1 MAAAVCAS
9 LVSAEMEYRR
19 FGSRV
24 SHDELSVLS
33 GQLLTIPST
42 PASRTVVFDT
52 GPVTPFA
59 KSDKYVTFIRRGR
72 IALED
77 KTLGHRRNHAL
88 RISSPDIMRFD
99 KFATCDI
106 YCIYVCVCTHQERSS
121 APLNYLTIPY
131 QDDDIIHFS
140 R

>member
-42 PASRTVVFDT
+42 PASRTVVFDM
-52 GPVTPFA
+52 GPVTLFA
-59 KSDKYVTFIRRGR
+59 KSDKYVTFIRRER
-72 IALED
+72 IALEY
-77 KTLGHRRNHAL
+77 KTLRHWRNHAL

-99 KFATCDI
+99 KFATSDI
-106 YCIYVCVCTHQERSS
+106 YCIYVCARIKKEV
-121 APLNYLTIPY
+121 PL
-131 QDDDIIHFS
+131 H
-140 R
+140 